1 MSRPGVV
8 PGEVTY
14 CTLFSAWEKGK
25 GPERALTLFESMQ
38 AQGLMPNLVTF
49 PGLISACEKGQARQ
63 SNQRQSPTAA

>member
-38 AQGLMPNLVTF
+38 AQGLEPNLLTYL
-49 PGLISACEKGQARQ
+49 GLISACDKA
-63 SNQRQSPTAA
+63 